1 MEPSDDVKQF
11 EIVCVSYESPGEVRQ
26 DSIDRNGSRSTCMN
40 MARDWNRS
48 ERTTIRINRV
58 MP

>member
-26 DSIDRNGSRSTCMN
+26 DSIDRNGSRFDLHEHG
-40 MARDWNRS
+40 ARL
-48 ERTTIRINRV
+48 EQE
-58 MP
+58 